1 LQGVSNSSKGYRV
14 CDLCFNEI
22 LLMPKFTIIND
33 DLKKMEAA
41 REEIDEV
48 DEESTVVEDKK
59 SSSEK
64 ILPPAKNTKLTR
76 LEKRMLREKKPQTPE
91 ERAAFRSAVKKKY
104 NYKEKDSQ
112 QSNILGSSKKL
123 MSENKNL
130 AVARGKE
137 LQETEEKAADMADAA
152 TSFADTA
159 KRIRQQQQRRWI

>member
-1 LQGVSNSSKGYRV
+1 
-14 CDLCFNEI
+14 
-22 LLMPKFTIIND
+22 MPKFTIIND

-112 QSNILGSSKKL
+112 QSNILGSSKKVKITI
-123 MSENKNL
+123 N
-130 AVARGKE
+130 
-137 LQETEEKAADMADAA
+137 
-152 TSFADTA
+152 
-159 KRIRQQQQRRWI
+159 